1 MMNKA
6 LFLIGFVLLLA
17 GCSAERTG
25 DVVGNGG
32 NADDVVRIPMSE
44 VTSTLV
50 KHYFDADGVIATYIV
65 VRGSDG
71 EVRTAFDA
79 CVVCGGRKGYY
90 QRGSD
95 VVCKNCGRFFR
106 IDSLGTKNLGG
117 GCWPSYL
124 SHRIE
129 NGSVLIDKA
138 ELASGAFMF
147 R

>member
-25 DVVGNGG
+25 EVIGNSG
-32 NADDVVRIPMSE
+32 NVDDVVRIPLSE

-50 KHYFDADGVIATYIV
+50 KHYFDADGVIVTYLV

-79 CVVCGGRKGYY
+79 CDVCGGRGYF

-95 VVCKNCGRFFR
+95 VVCKKCGRSFR
-106 IDSLGTKNLGG
+106 IDDLGTKNRGG

-129 NGSVLIDKA
+129 DGSVLIDKA